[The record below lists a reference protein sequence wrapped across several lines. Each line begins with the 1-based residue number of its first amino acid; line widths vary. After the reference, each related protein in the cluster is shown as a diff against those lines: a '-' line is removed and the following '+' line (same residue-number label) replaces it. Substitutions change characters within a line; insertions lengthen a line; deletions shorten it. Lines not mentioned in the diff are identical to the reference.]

1 MSFDRDRARLAAVL
15 VLTAAM
21 AFAISP
27 FLTDGFNGFRPDQFP
42 VPQIDA
48 PIQPAG
54 WAFSIWGLI
63 YVWLLIH
70 AVFGM
75 VKRDDD
81 PAWAP
86 MRWPLFA
93 SLALGA
99 SWISVAQQ
107 SPVIATLQI
116 WVMLI
121 AALVALARSP
131 HADRWLAQAPL
142 AIYAGWL
149 TAASFVSLGLT
160 LAGYGILL
168 GAVGWAAIGLLVLLA
183 FVAVFQRFLGRAPEY
198 SLTVIWALS
207 GVVAAN
213 VADRQAIAALAA
225 FTIAALAALLI
236 IRRQEMF

>member
-15 VLTAAM
+15 VLTAGM

-27 FLTDGFNGFRPDQFP
+27 FLTDGFNGFTADQFP
-42 VPQIDA
+42 IPQVDA

-107 SPVIATLQI
+107 SPVLATIQI
-116 WVMLI
+116 WLMLI
-121 AALVALARSP
+121 AALIALHLSPRS
-131 HADRWLAQAPL
+131 DRWTAQAPV

-168 GAVGWAAIGLLVLLA
+168 DAVGWAVVGLIALSGFAIA
-183 FVAVFQRFLGRAPEY
+183 FQRYLDRAPEY
-198 SLTVIWALS
+198 SLTVIWALC
-207 GVVAAN
+207 GVVAVNLAGRP
-213 VADRQAIAALAA
+213 VIAGLAVVAIAALA
-225 FTIAALAALLI
+225 LPL
-236 IRRQEMF
+236 IRRRSAMS